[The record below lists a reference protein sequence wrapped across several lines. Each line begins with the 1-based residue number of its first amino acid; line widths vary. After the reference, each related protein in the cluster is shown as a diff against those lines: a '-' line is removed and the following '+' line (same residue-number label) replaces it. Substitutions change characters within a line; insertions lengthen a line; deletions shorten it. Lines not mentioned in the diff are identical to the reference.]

1 MNYRI
6 IVLSM
11 FIIPLAIWVHC
22 YMYGHSEEF
31 LFAVQQSGT
40 LEYII
45 GMGIGLIAFFTL
57 PLIFIMIAKRDKT
70 NSKTR
75 KDKKC
80 QF

>member
-6 IVLSM
+6 ILLSM

-22 YMYGHSEEF
+22 YMYEYSEEF
-31 LFAVQQSGT
+31 LFATQQSGA

-45 GMGIGLIAFFTL
+45 GMGIGLIVFFTL
-57 PLIFIMIAKRDKT
+57 PLIFIMIAKTDKT

>member
-1 MNYRI
+1 MNNRI
-6 IVLSM
+6 ILLSM
-11 FIIPLAIWVHC
+11 FIIPVAIWVHC
-22 YMYGHSEEF
+22 YMYEHSEEA
-31 LFAVQQSGT
+31 LFAFQQSGT